1 MFVERRADLTIYGA
15 WTVRQRPGQEELA
28 DNDPELVAFLN
39 PPPDARL
46 AAIDSSIAATSIG
59 ATQPATIAQLK
70 AMSAAEYSAWFD
82 ANFGTA
88 ATLIAL
94 MKRLTLIVIRRLL

>member
-1 MFVERRADLTIYGA
+1 MPYA
-15 WTVRQRPGQEELA
+15 QRDAQLKICGLFGSPQPGLAEEYLA
-28 DNDPELVAFLN
+28 DDSPEVLAYRN
-39 PPPDARL
+39 PPPDPRL
-46 AAIDSSIAATSIG
+46 AAIDSSIAVGTLG
-59 ATQPATIAQLK
+59 ATQPATLVQLK

-94 MKRLTLIVIRRLL
+94 MKR